1 MTNSVSSALLAK
13 TTIITNRKNPANH
26 ANFQNGTRGNS
37 YTSRF
42 PVNLGANTTNA
53 TCIPGLTT
61 NIPQSSVTNT
71 SSLLRRRASR
81 CISGSTSCGKT
92 NFKLQNPM
100 NHTISALIAKNA
112 TLSSQCVINPN
123 NAYKNATPNKS
134 FTQEGDDTTIVVCC
148 SKPIVKITTA
158 PTTSQFLK
166 TQYFKNNCLPNP
178 DPNSISPTKK
188 MRNKNCGNSRG
199 GC

>member
-1 MTNSVSSALLAK
+1 MTNSVSNALLAK

-71 SSLLRRRASR
+71 SSLLRRRAFQMY
-81 CISGSTSCGKT
+81 IW
-92 NFKLQNPM
+92 FYKLWQDQFQI
-100 NHTISALIAKNA
+100 T
-112 TLSSQCVINPN
+112 
-123 NAYKNATPNKS
+123 KS
-134 FTQEGDDTTIVVCC
+134 NE
-148 SKPIVKITTA
+148 SYY
-158 PTTSQFLK
+158 FL
-166 TQYFKNNCLPNP
+166 FN
-178 DPNSISPTKK
+178 
-188 MRNKNCGNSRG
+188 R
-199 GC
+199 